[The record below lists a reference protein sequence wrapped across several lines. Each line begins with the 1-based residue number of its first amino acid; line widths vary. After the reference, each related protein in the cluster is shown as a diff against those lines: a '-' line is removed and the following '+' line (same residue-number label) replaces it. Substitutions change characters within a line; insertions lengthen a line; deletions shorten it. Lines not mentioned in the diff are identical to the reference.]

1 MNQTPFEGKKV
12 FIAGGSAGIGKGLAM
27 SFAKKGASVMIAARG
42 ESALL
47 ETVAELKKAAN
58 SSAIFGHV
66 AVDVSDSAQVRIAAK
81 KVLDTLGGLD
91 LLICNSGY
99 AQAGTVE
106 NLDETTFRTLMDVNY
121 FGHVNL
127 AKAFQAHFAAQH
139 SGDIIFVSSML
150 AILSVYGYS
159 AYSASK
165 FAIVGF
171 SQAFRQE
178 MLLHNVRVKLF
189 LPPTTDTP
197 GLLKENE
204 DKPLLCKEIEMGS
217 ALNATHSVETVVKA
231 FIDWLPSRKF
241 FGYATWDSWLQYFLA
256 RHFPELTLK
265 IADGEL
271 RSAQL
276 RLLKKNNR
284 T

>member
-1 MNQTPFEGKKV
+1 MNQSPFQGKKI
-12 FIAGGSAGIGKGLAM
+12 FIAGGSAGIGKGLAK
-27 SFAKKGASVMIAARG
+27 SFAKLGASVMIGARG

-47 ETVAELKKAAN
+47 KTLEELKDSGS

-66 AVDVSDSAQVRIAAK
+66 VVDVSDSVKVGIAAK

-91 LLICNSGY
+91 ILICNTGY

-106 NLDETTFRTLMDVNY
+106 NLDENVFRQLMDVNF

-127 AKAFQAHFAAQH
+127 AKAFQAHFSAQR
-139 SGDIIFVSSML
+139 SGDIVFVSSML

-171 SQAFRQE
+171 AQAFRQE

-197 GLLKENE
+197 GLSKENE

-217 ALNATHSVETVVKA
+217 ALNATHSVDTVAKA
-231 FIDWLPSRKF
+231 LIDWLPTRKF

-276 RLLKKNNR
+276 RLSKK
-284 T
+284 